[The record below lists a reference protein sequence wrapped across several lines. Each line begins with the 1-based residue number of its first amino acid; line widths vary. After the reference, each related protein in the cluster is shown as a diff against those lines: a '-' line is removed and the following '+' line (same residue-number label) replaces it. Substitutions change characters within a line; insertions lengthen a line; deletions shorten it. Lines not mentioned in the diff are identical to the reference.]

1 MTSLSQMP
9 AAPAFAGLIV
19 GLAAGAWHFASLRWN
34 GRLLASGRAVAACVL
49 QLARFALTTA
59 LLLALA
65 RVGALALLAGL
76 AGLLIAR
83 HRVVRLVIVR
93 RPEVVR

>member
-59 LLLALA
+59 LAACA
-65 RVGALALLAGL
+65 RACRGTRAARGPGGAADRA
-76 AGLLIAR
+76 A
-83 HRVVRLVIVR
+83 
-93 RPEVVR
+93 